1 MRTYYINNGKENGGP
16 FTLSEL
22 KNQLIDKS
30 TLIWFEGMD
39 EWKYATEIPELQPLI
54 IPISPTIKTETTPKI
69 TTQEEASKK
78 RFRIKKSYYYLGLLF
93 LAIFGAVLILNT
105 IQTNKQKE
113 LELLN
118 KETQFS
124 NVKIEIQQK
133 ESNEDKIQREIQKRI
148 QSQNDAKRKRDS
160 ITLRIEEVKTLI
172 TQNKATLAT
181 INKDLENAKE
191 YKILRSED
199 SKEEQI
205 NILQEKINNSNKT
218 IDKLDNELNRLFL
231 LLETIH

>member
-16 FTLSEL
+16 FTLTEL
-22 KNQLIDKS
+22 KDQLINKS
-30 TLIWFEGMD
+30 TLIWFEGME
-39 EWKYATEIPELQPLI
+39 EWKYATEIPELQSLI
-54 IPISPTIKTETTPKI
+54 TIVPPNIKTKNASDKI
-69 TTQEEASKK
+69 IQKVSSKNIMG
-78 RFRIKKSYYYLGLLF
+78 IKKSYFYLGLFF
-93 LAIFGAVLILNT
+93 LVIMGAVLILNI
-105 IQTNKQKE
+105 IQTNKQTE

-133 ESNEDKIQREIQKRI
+133 ESNDDKIQREIQERI
-148 QSQNDAKRKRDS
+148 NSQNNAKRKRDS
-160 ITLRIEEVKTLI
+160 ITSRIEEVKNLL
-172 TQNKATLAT
+172 TQNRGTLEN

-199 SKEEQI
+199 SKNEQI
-205 NILQEKINNSNKT
+205 FALQEKINNSNKE

-231 LLETIH
+231 QLETIH